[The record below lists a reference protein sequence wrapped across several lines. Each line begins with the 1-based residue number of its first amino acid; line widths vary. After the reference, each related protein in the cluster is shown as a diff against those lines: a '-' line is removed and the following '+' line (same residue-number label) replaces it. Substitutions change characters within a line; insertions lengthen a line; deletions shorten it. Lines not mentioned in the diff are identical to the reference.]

1 MTAGYLC
8 AIGISLVF
16 MYYMDGDI
24 GVMMLSFL
32 ILMPLLSV
40 LLTVYIRKKLR
51 LTLVLPDSA
60 AKQRE
65 LSAVIRLEKALPL
78 PLPFLRLELTADAH
92 FAPLNPEAPPLPEKP
107 DEQILG
113 AMRYQSAYR
122 RWKKLRRTQLTPDTL
137 PLCLSMGTARQAEYR
152 ITLRPRFCGSGTVS
166 LHTVRISDYFAMFS
180 LRMPVE
186 IRQNLLVTPEIP
198 ELKASTSLFRSVSTA
213 VAAADEESEATP
225 THSASAMPGYDHRNY
240 IPGDSLRRI
249 NWKLSS
255 KRHQLMVRQDE
266 PIALARLSVVLD
278 FRRDAR
284 SLRMEYRLA
293 MEEQLIETAL
303 GFLMLCAKYGY
314 PCKLCYADAA
324 GEWSTLSI
332 DDGEQLAI
340 EAVNLLRGGFRPEET
355 LGSTAVLP
363 PELMQDSGS
372 VLLYFTTHT
381 GAETIA
387 MLEQFPTL
395 LYLVVPEQE
404 VQFAAAPK
412 NGSLWLVTEDHRLMQ
427 AGGEV

>member
-1 MTAGYLC
+1 MTVGYLC

-16 MYYMDGDI
+16 MLYMDGDI

-32 ILMPLLSV
+32 ILMPLLSA
-40 LLTVYIRKKLR
+40 LLTVYLRKKLHV
-51 LTLVLPDSA
+51 TLLLPDSA
-60 AKQRE
+60 AKQQQV
-65 LSAVIRLEKALPL
+65 SAVLRLEKDVPL

-92 FAPLNPEAPPLPEKP
+92 FEPLNPEAAPLPPRP
-107 DEQILG
+107 DEQTLG
-113 AMRYQSAYR
+113 ALRYQSEYR

-137 PLCLSMGTARQAEYR
+137 PLCLSMGTARRAEYR
-152 ITLRPRFCGSGTVS
+152 IKLLPRFCGSGEIS
-166 LHTVRISDYFAMFS
+166 LHSIRISDYYAMFS
-180 LRMPVE
+180 LRLPAEVQ
-186 IRQNLLVTPEIP
+186 QNLLVTPEIP
-198 ELKASTSLFRSVSTA
+198 ELKTNTSLFRSVSTA

-225 THSASAMPGYDHRNY
+225 THSASAMPGYEHRSY
-240 IPGDSLRRI
+240 IPGDSLKRI

-266 PIALARLSVVLD
+266 PVALARLSVVLD
-278 FRRDAR
+278 FRRDHR
-284 SLRMEYRLA
+284 VLPQEYRLA
-293 MEEQLIETAL
+293 AEEQLIETAL

-324 GEWSTLSI
+324 GEWSTLAI

-340 EAVNLLRGGFRPEET
+340 EAVNLLRGGFRAEEA
-355 LGSTAVLP
+355 LGKLAVLP

-381 GAETIA
+381 GADTAA

-404 VQFAAAPK
+404 APLTAVPK
-412 NGSLWLVTEDHRLMQ
+412 NGSLWLVTADHRLLQ